1 MPQIK
6 WLPETLADV
15 ERLHAFLHEKSPDAA
30 ARAAKAI
37 LDGAGFLISIPDI
50 GRPMEDDTGRRVW
63 VVSFGAGAFV
73 LRYMRDNNDTV
84 VIIRVWHSKE
94 NRTLSPLQ

>member
-6 WLPETLADV
+6 WLPEALANV
-15 ERLHAFLHEKSPDAA
+15 ERCHSFLHEKSPVAA

-37 LDGAGFLISIPDI
+37 LDGAGFLKTIPDS
-50 GRPMEDDTGRRVW
+50 GRPMDDDTGRREL

-73 LRYMRDNNDTV
+73 IRYMRDKNDTV
-84 VIIRVWHSKE
+84 VIIRVWHSKG
-94 NRTLSPLQ
+94 NRT